1 MLLISPFQGLKTPL
15 ITKQRATPLLM
26 ISPFQGFKTLLIIQQ
41 RAAPFAIDFALSGL
55 IHPQGQGIILN
66 QNILVTLLQYGYKI
80 SLKVFAKG
88 IYFVALKTEKESMTK
103 KMVKM

>member
-1 MLLISPFQGLKTPL
+1 
-15 ITKQRATPLLM
+15 M

-55 IHPQGQGIILN
+55 ILLQGQGIILN

-80 SLKVFAKG
+80 NLKVFAKG
-88 IYFVALKTEKESMTK
+88 IYFVILSKDKKSVSK